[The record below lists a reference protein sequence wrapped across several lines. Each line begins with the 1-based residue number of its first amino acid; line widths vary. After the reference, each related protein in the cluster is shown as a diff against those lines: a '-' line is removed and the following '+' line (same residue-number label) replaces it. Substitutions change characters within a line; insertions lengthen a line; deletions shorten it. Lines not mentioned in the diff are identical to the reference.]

1 MSQDGRFVV
10 FESLATNLIPGGT
23 DGTREI
29 YVRDRQNG
37 TTQIVSV
44 ATGGAIADGACF
56 GPTISSDGRYVAFAS
71 NATNLD
77 AGDTNDFR
85 DVFVRDLQAGTTEI
99 VSTAPGGAPGDN
111 ECGVQSE
118 ISGDG
123 RHVAFTSYASN
134 LVAGDTNAAR
144 DVFVRDR
151 QTGAT
156 VCASVDASGSPPAGN
171 TSIDDPAI
179 SADGRYVAFVTYKAL
194 VASDTNGAQDV
205 YLRDLVA
212 SASEVVSV
220 SSAVNPAPA
229 NGSSSLPSLSDDG
242 HVVAFD
248 SGANNLVPNDTNG
261 PPDVFVRD
269 RTDPGS
275 HDFTSLC
282 DPGSGGVAGCPCAN
296 PPSSPGRGCDNA
308 GGTGG
313 ATLSASGNTELSS
326 DGVVFTASAEMP
338 SVLTVLFQGDALV
351 ASGVVYGHTV
361 RCVGGTLKRL
371 YAKQASG
378 GSITAP
384 DFFIWD
390 LPVSQRS
397 AIKGDV
403 IQPGQS
409 RWYAAFYREPV
420 LAACPAALR
429 LNGTQTVRITWS
441 Y

>member
-1 MSQDGRFVV
+1 MDSNTGKNLATTDTKVQRSSAETAPGQQRQDDQIAIQPLVDIFEDAHGIMVVAEMPGVSKDRLNVQADRNSGVPAMSQDGRFVV

-156 VCASVDASGSPPAGN
+156 VCASV
-171 TSIDDPAI
+171 
-179 SADGRYVAFVTYKAL
+179 
-194 VASDTNGAQDV
+194 
-205 YLRDLVA
+205 
-212 SASEVVSV
+212 
-220 SSAVNPAPA
+220 SAVAP
-229 NGSSSLPSLSDDG
+229 G
-242 HVVAFD
+242 
-248 SGANNLVPNDTNG
+248 
-261 PPDVFVRD
+261 
-269 RTDPGS
+269 
-275 HDFTSLC
+275 
-282 DPGSGGVAGCPCAN
+282 
-296 PPSSPGRGCDNA
+296 
-308 GGTGG
+308 
-313 ATLSASGNTELSS
+313 
-326 DGVVFTASAEMP
+326 
-338 SVLTVLFQGDALV
+338 
-351 ASGVVYGHTV
+351 
-361 RCVGGTLKRL
+361 
-371 YAKQASG
+371 
-378 GSITAP
+378 
-384 DFFIWD
+384 
-390 LPVSQRS
+390 
-397 AIKGDV
+397 
-403 IQPGQS
+403 
-409 RWYAAFYREPV
+409 
-420 LAACPAALR
+420 
-429 LNGTQTVRITWS
+429 
-441 Y
+441 